1 MITHFTKTN
10 IGYSHIKENK
20 PCQDYSAS
28 YHDEERT
35 IVTACDGHGGKT
47 YIRSNVG
54 SRYASNA
61 IISVLQGVD
70 KSIFYRYTRQEICD
84 KLRLQILCEWNAL
97 VERHLGEKG
106 FCKRELVGLSDAEIF
121 KLKQNPARAYG
132 TTLQGAMIF
141 GNKLICVSLG
151 DGGVFLVRKG
161 EICTAFEEDEDKRGY
176 LLLNGKPFWGDVVYD
191 EIYSRARHSIY
202 IVDNYIGLRTLEKL
216 INIPKGVAVSIFSDN
231 LGKMCENTYLDFCK
245 EYPDISV
252 KLYKSGGIF
261 HDSYIILDYDTADEK
276 VFLCGGSSKDAG
288 GKITSILEDKDRN
301 KYQSLIKEL
310 LKNEE
315 LKL

>member
-106 FCKRELVGLSDAEIF
+106 FCKRELASLSDAEIF

-151 DGGVFLVRKG
+151 DGGFFLVRKG
-161 EICTAFEEDEDKRGY
+161 EIYTAFEEDEDTVANLTYSMCQEDAYDHLNVKIFDFSDLDGVLICTDGMVNPYQNLRNFQEKFVKPICIKLQEGRQAEMDEFVTLVGEKIGIGDDVSLAIAMKTGISLRGY
-176 LLLNGKPFWGDVVYD
+176 K
-191 EIYSRARHSIY
+191 
-202 IVDNYIGLRTLEKL
+202 K
-216 INIPKGVAVSIFSDN
+216 
-231 LGKMCENTYLDFCK
+231 
-245 EYPDISV
+245 
-252 KLYKSGGIF
+252 
-261 HDSYIILDYDTADEK
+261 
-276 VFLCGGSSKDAG
+276 
-288 GKITSILEDKDRN
+288 
-301 KYQSLIKEL
+301 
-310 LKNEE
+310 
-315 LKL
+315 